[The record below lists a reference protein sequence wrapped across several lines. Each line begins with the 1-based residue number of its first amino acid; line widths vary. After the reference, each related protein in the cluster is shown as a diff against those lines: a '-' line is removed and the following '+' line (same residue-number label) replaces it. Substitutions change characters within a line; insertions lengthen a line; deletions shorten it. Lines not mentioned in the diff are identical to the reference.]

1 MTSSALIRTHRQA
14 SVHVLSP
21 ETDRRLVCYRLWYWA
36 DCEYEAVWSFVQ
48 RHEGYISIGPD
59 HCDYWLR
66 REYESILVL
75 SFDELVRQ
83 PNLDYV

>member
-1 MTSSALIRTHRQA
+1 MTSSSLIRTHKQDA
-14 SVHVLSP
+14 LYVLSP
-21 ETDRRLVCYRLWYWA
+21 DTARILVCYRLWYWA
-36 DCEYEAVWSFVQ
+36 DCEYESVWSFVQ

-59 HCDYWLR
+59 HCDYWLL

-75 SFDELVRQ
+75 SFDQLVRQ